1 MDLKPHRSRY
11 WLNATPDCPE
21 TFQREVMELCQT
33 YEQAPALL
41 SKGIHV
47 ISVDEK
53 TGIQALE
60 RAHPNQ
66 SAQPGRVERREY
78 GYERHGTCCLIA
90 SLDVVLGQLIAA
102 QLGPTRTE
110 ADFAEH
116 IQAVIATAP
125 KDDWLFIADQLNTHK
140 SETKSA
146 FSCRSV

>member
-1 MDLKPHRSRY
+1 MKTQKRVDVPLAMGAPEKLLTKPSNGTWSAQISIRTVNRLLSEMDLKPHRSRY

-60 RAHPNQ
+60 RATLTN
-66 SAQPGRVERREY
+66 
-78 GYERHGTCCLIA
+78 
-90 SLDVVLGQLIAA
+90 
-102 QLGPTRTE
+102 
-110 ADFAEH
+110 
-116 IQAVIATAP
+116 
-125 KDDWLFIADQLNTHK
+125 QLNQDELNDG
-140 SETKSA
+140 SMA
-146 FSCRSV
+146 MSVMAPVV